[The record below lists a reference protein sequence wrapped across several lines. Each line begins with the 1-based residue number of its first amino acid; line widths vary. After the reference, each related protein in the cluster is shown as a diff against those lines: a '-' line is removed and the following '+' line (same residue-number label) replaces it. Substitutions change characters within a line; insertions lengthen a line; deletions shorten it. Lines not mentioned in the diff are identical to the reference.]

1 MILRNRGA
9 KTPLLSVDLTPAR
22 VALNLRERGA
32 VFPCKWCSVAEIYMF
47 LNCISMICWLK
58 KIYKYRLAKESG
70 VPQTTIVNICSREA
84 SIEKYS
90 ADTI

>member
-1 MILRNRGA
+1 MRC
-9 KTPLLSVDLTPAR
+9 V
-22 VALNLRERGA
+22 
-32 VFPCKWCSVAEIYMF
+32 F